1 SRVASNDMVDE
12 GRGPG
17 RGLVMIQQLSNYLS
31 WRQCLRELLM
41 NCQAPDF
48 AKRLQALRESL
59 SSRLRIMTTAD
70 LEERR
75 AIEDA
80 LPGLRDVEAATAK
93 AAAAPAR

>member
-1 SRVASNDMVDE
+1 
-12 GRGPG
+12 
-17 RGLVMIQQLSNYLS
+17 MIQQVSMYLS
-31 WRQCLRELLM
+31 WRQSLQELLV

-80 LPGLRDVEAATAK
+80 LQGLRLLEAANAKGAAATA
-93 AAAAPAR
+93 R

>member
-1 SRVASNDMVDE
+1 
-12 GRGPG
+12 
-17 RGLVMIQQLSNYLS
+17 MIRQLSNYLS
-31 WRQCLRELLM
+31 WRQSLRELLM

-80 LPGLRDVEAATAK
+80 LQGLSVLEAANAKGAAATA
-93 AAAAPAR
+93 P